1 MSFLIESIRA
11 HYGFIAEAFT
21 IYDIIILSVLSVF
34 ALTYFVWLALVE
46 PFAPETTINPFSL
59 FIDTVVSM
67 ILMIFV
73 FALWYRIF
81 GLKPHSDTVQAL
93 DTVYF
98 SAVTFSTL
106 GFGDF
111 SPKPQSQVFAAVQ
124 AILGNLHLGVIV
136 GSIFTAIQ
144 RSKNSVK

>member
-1 MSFLIESIRA
+1 
-11 HYGFIAEAFT
+11 
-21 IYDIIILSVLSVF
+21 
-34 ALTYFVWLALVE
+34 
-46 PFAPETTINPFSL
+46 
-59 FIDTVVSM
+59 M

-81 GLKPHSDTVQAL
+81 DIIPYFQAL

-111 SPKPQSQVFAAVQ
+111 SPKPPARMFAAIQ
-124 AILGNLHLGVIV
+124 AILGNLHLGIIV
-136 GSIFTAIQ
+136 GAIFAATQ
-144 RSKNSVK
+144 QSKNLEK